1 MICTIHGCSLTVM
14 ICTMHGCSL
23 TVNFYFFPG
32 IFSIL
37 DLVSWKENWTRKGAS
52 SEAGHMV
59 EWRTQNKNWG
69 VGELT

>member
-1 MICTIHGCSLTVM
+1 
-14 ICTMHGCSL
+14 MHGCSL

-37 DLVSWKENWTRKGAS
+37 ISVSWKENWTRKGAS
-52 SEAGHMV
+52 SETGHMV
-59 EWRTQNKNWG
+59 EWTTQNKNWG